1 MEAISFIQ
9 ISVLLPLTFACIAAS
24 FFILRLILRSHDLKH
39 IPGPLGAR
47 LTDFWL
53 AGKYRRG
60 ELFKDIAADLHKT
73 YGPIVRYGPRR
84 VIFSDVSAVHVIY
97 NTRNS
102 FTKAES
108 YEVMNQIVN
117 GNLISSWA
125 TTRDEARISAMKKQL
140 ISAFTTTAILDYE
153 EHIDHNIKFLIAK
166 LQDSDRPEVN
176 IAKWSIFFAFDT
188 ICRIAFSDDQGFM
201 AKQSDLGNTL
211 EGARERFRH
220 WHLWGP
226 LARLERLIFKNR
238 FATRTS
244 GTSLLGKLASERL
257 QTRLEKGGLGT
268 HSDLLDRYLQAA
280 ERDPAT
286 FTTFTIIGIMISTI
300 HAGAETTASTTNVC
314 LYELLRN
321 PRALSNLRA
330 EIDAA
335 NLSSP
340 PSWSE
345 VSHLRYLDA
354 CFKESMRLN
363 PLLLNPIERDVPAS
377 GAEIAG
383 TYIPG
388 GTVVSVN
395 VHALTRDPTV
405 YGKDVDSFRPE
416 RWLDTDEAQRMKMQ
430 RADMTFSAGRR
441 GCIGQHVAWIEMKK
455 FLPELLN
462 KFDIELVHP
471 EKPLQMPVKQLVLL
485 IDDLPVKLSPRKLE
499 H

>member
-286 FTTFTIIGIMISTI
+286 FTTSTIIGIMISTI

-462 KFDIELVHP
+462 KFD
-471 EKPLQMPVKQLVLL
+471 
-485 IDDLPVKLSPRKLE
+485 
-499 H
+499 

>member
-1 MEAISFIQ
+1 
-9 ISVLLPLTFACIAAS
+9 
-24 FFILRLILRSHDLKH
+24 
-39 IPGPLGAR
+39 
-47 LTDFWL
+47 
-53 AGKYRRG
+53 
-60 ELFKDIAADLHKT
+60 
-73 YGPIVRYGPRR
+73 
-84 VIFSDVSAVHVIY
+84 
-97 NTRNS
+97 
-102 FTKAES
+102 
-108 YEVMNQIVN
+108 MNQIVN
-117 GNLISSWA
+117 GKLISSWA
-125 TTRDEARISAMKKQL
+125 TTRDEARISAMKKQV

-166 LQDSDRPEVN
+166 LQDSGPEVN

-211 EGARERFRH
+211 EGARQRFRH

-226 LARLERLIFKNR
+226 LARLERLLFKNR

-286 FTTFTIIGIMISTI
+286 FTTSTLIGILISTI
-300 HAGAETTASTTNVC
+300 HAGAETTASTVNVC

-321 PRALSNLRA
+321 PRALSKLRA
-330 EIDAA
+330 ELDAA

-345 VSHLRYLDA
+345 VSRLRYLEA

-363 PLLLNPIERDVPAS
+363 PLLLNPIERDVPES

-388 GTVVSVN
+388 GSVVSVN
-395 VHALTRDPTV
+395 VHALNRDPTI

-416 RWLDTDEAQRMKMQ
+416 RWLDADEAQRMKMQ

-441 GCIGQHVAWIEMKK
+441 SCIGQHVAWIEMKK

-462 KFDIELVHP
+462 KFDVSQSENS
-471 EKPLQMPVKQLVLL
+471 PLSSASHHGGPLLFSGPDSQRKRAGVLTKFSRL
-485 IDDLPVKLSPRKLE
+485 DRARPP
-499 H
+499 